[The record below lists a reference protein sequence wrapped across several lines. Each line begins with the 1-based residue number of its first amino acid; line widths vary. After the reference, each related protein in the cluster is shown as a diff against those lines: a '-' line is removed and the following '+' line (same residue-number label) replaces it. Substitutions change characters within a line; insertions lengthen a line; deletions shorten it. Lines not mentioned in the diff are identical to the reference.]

1 MNPRIKKLVGSAA
14 LLAGLVAYVLGA
26 IVVADFVP
34 KHWLI
39 QLLFYA
45 TAGIGWALPAIPLIK
60 WMNADPKG
68 GGR

>member
-1 MNPRIKKLVGSAA
+1 MSPRIKKLVGTAA

-26 IVVADFVP
+26 IVIADFVP

-39 QLLFYA
+39 QLAYYA
-45 TAGIGWALPAIPLIK
+45 AAGIGWALPAMPLIK
-60 WMNADPKG
+60 WMNADRKR